1 MSDVLVALPAYNEV
15 KHIGKVI
22 DKVKKY
28 SDRIMVVDD
37 GSTDGTA
44 SRVHAAGVVVH
55 RFSPNS
61 GYGVTMQRILS
72 LARVLCRPEVLVVLD
87 ADGQHD
93 PADIPAMVDAVG
105 KEYDLVIG
113 CRDGRDVPFYR
124 RIGGTIL
131 SVATWVLSGVWVR
144 DSQCGFRAYSRRA
157 VEMIKPR
164 ETGMAVSSEI
174 IGLAVRAG
182 LKIKEVP
189 IKVQYLEDSST
200 HNPWRQGFCTLW
212 QIVVM
217 IVRRRLGK

>member
-72 LARVLCRPEVLVVLD
+72 GSKLPCRPVASLQ
-87 ADGQHD
+87 GQ
-93 PADIPAMVDAVG
+93 
-105 KEYDLVIG
+105 K
-113 CRDGRDVPFYR
+113 R
-124 RIGGTIL
+124 
-131 SVATWVLSGVWVR
+131 S
-144 DSQCGFRAYSRRA
+144 
-157 VEMIKPR
+157 
-164 ETGMAVSSEI
+164 
-174 IGLAVRAG
+174 
-182 LKIKEVP
+182 
-189 IKVQYLEDSST
+189 
-200 HNPWRQGFCTLW
+200 
-212 QIVVM
+212 
-217 IVRRRLGK
+217 